1 MKLTK
6 DLLREMIL
14 KEMATFAKAQEKI
27 NAGNTFGIFSAYRGE
42 RSNAEN
48 EAVAK
53 RIQDY
58 LTSQGFSWTTVE
70 GGYKETPVNPETGM
84 PTGEEATSEIEKSYL
99 IFEDDARPDAPRTEQ
114 SLFDTI
120 NEACKMSDQESFV
133 FGYGVHDPISQQT
146 DAKIAIYQ
154 TGAPGPG
161 LQNAMQEV
169 WAGPWTTFDKMLADS
184 GYYTKVRSTKGQMA
198 ERIKYL
204 QEQVKNTTSTLKKR
218 ALRFE
223 IEKLHKI
230 QRNR

>member
-6 DLLREMIL
+6 KLLKEMVL
-14 KEMATFAKAQEKI
+14 KEMATFAKAQQKI
-27 NAGNTFGIFSAYRGE
+27 NQGSTFGIFSAYRGE
-42 RSNAEN
+42 RSYAEN
-48 EAVAK
+48 EAMAK

-58 LTSQGFSWTTVE
+58 LTSHGFSWTTVE
-70 GGYKETPVNPETGM
+70 GGYKETPKDPETGM

-99 IFEDDARPDAPRTEQ
+99 IFEDDERPDAPKSGK

-133 FGYGVHDPISQQT
+133 FGYGVEDPATGQMK
-146 DAKIAIYQ
+146 AEVAIYK
-154 TGAPGPG
+154 TGAPAPG
-161 LQNAMQEV
+161 LENAMQEV

-223 IEKLHKI
+223 IERLYEI